1 MTLDFPLVSLFP
13 QPLGPSEGE
22 LSGTDTKLSETGTTT
37 QSAGLDHTTKPPGG
51 QVSTKPP
58 AVTREGLGVRGVES
72 KHLISKREKLRLG
85 GGVGEQKPKF
95 GISGLLGGATA
106 PAPLLPLLF
115 FPKMPGMTGSNLYL
129 GVLRCYEQEGGRGK

>member
-95 GISGLLGGATA
+95 VISGLLGGLQ
-106 PAPLLPLLF
+106 PLPLF
-115 FPKMPGMTGSNLYL
+115 CLYYFSQ
-129 GVLRCYEQEGGRGK
+129 RCQE